1 MRVFL
6 FEIQKNQVPDD
17 STPVNR
23 REFVLR
29 LLSTPTN
36 KELRCQVNIKAIL
49 VVLVNAIKLEGKKTL
64 QKVPVA
70 FHYIYTVLVF
80 SQNILI
86 FISGHKTLLV

>member
-1 MRVFL
+1 MNILLKTLILYFILDKDINYLNLYLRFLFIWRVFL
-6 FEIQKNQVPDD
+6 FKIQKNQVPDD

-49 VVLVNAIKLEGKKTL
+49 VI
-64 QKVPVA
+64 
-70 FHYIYTVLVF
+70 
-80 SQNILI
+80 
-86 FISGHKTLLV
+86 